1 MINNSMVCKQE
12 TTTPKCKVTVM
23 GKMPQ
28 DQTGENRQFGQML
41 CPYFSEGQEFIIDI
55 HPSEGFCNLAWDDIS
70 KAYATLVNGGTC
82 PEEQDMIVARCRD
95 TIRPVFFKL
104 ERIDN

>member
-1 MINNSMVCKQE
+1 MIDNSMACKRE
-12 TTTPKCKVTVM
+12 TNTPKCKVSVM

-28 DQTGENRQFGQML
+28 DQTRANRQPGQIL

-55 HPSEGFCNLAWDDIS
+55 HPIEGFCTLAWDDIA
-70 KAYATLVNGGTC
+70 KAYATLVNGGIC
-82 PEEQDMIVARCRD
+82 PEEKDVIIAHCRD

-104 ERIDN
+104 EIVDN